1 MYTISTTKQFDKA
14 LKLCARRG
22 YDLSLLYDA
31 VETLRTAG
39 RLPARYKPH
48 RLTGDRAGQWEC
60 HLRPDW
66 LMVWLQDDRR
76 LTLLFLD
83 TGTHA
88 DLF

>member
-1 MYTISTTKQFDKA
+1 MYEVEYTKQFKKA
-14 LKLCARRG
+14 VKLCGKRG
-22 YDLSLLYDA
+22 YDLSLLEVA
-31 VETLRTAG
+31 VETLRTTG
-39 RLPARYKPH
+39 RLPVRYKPH
-48 RLTGDRAGQWEC
+48 KLTGDRAGQWEC

-66 LMVWLQDDRR
+66 LMVWLQDDHR

>member
-1 MYTISTTKQFDKA
+1 MYEVKYTNLFKKGVKRAQ
-14 LKLCARRG
+14 RRG
-22 YDLSLLYDA
+22 LDLDVLREA
-31 VETLRTAG
+31 VRLLRTCG
-39 RLPARYKPH
+39 KLPPSYKPH

-66 LMVWLQDDRR
+66 LLVWRQDDRR
-76 LTLLFLD
+76 LILIFID